1 MPPRTRSKVADKP
14 AAKRTPAKRTTQR
27 AKSAPSHP
35 YLAGNALV
43 CGDNLDILRELPDEC
58 VDLIYLDPPFNSNH
72 NYVAAFGDKGSVDA
86 QLRDIWR
93 WTVETE
99 NVYQRIPNGKVLDA
113 INAIRLVRGDTSPM
127 AAYAVFMARRL
138 EEMRRVMKDTASI
151 YLHCDPNANWLLR
164 TCLRSLK

>member
-1 MPPRTRSKVADKP
+1 MPPRARRQT
-14 AAKRTPAKRTTQR
+14 AAKPTAGKRARRMANLPPPPTN
-27 AKSAPSHP
+27 P

-93 WTVETE
+93 WTVESETQH
-99 NVYQRIPNGKVLDA
+99 QRLPEGPLRNA
-113 INAIRLVRGDTSPM
+113 INAVRLVSGETSPM
-127 AAYAVFMARRL
+127 ASYALFMGRRL
-138 EEMRRVMKDTASI
+138 GRVHTTSK
-151 YLHCDPNANWLLR
+151 HR
-164 TCLRSLK
+164 